1 MHAIAGDTRENMSVL
16 ETRTGQ
22 EFRFVLPGPTVDHAI
37 QALLEALL
45 PTAEPGSQPARWII
59 ASGSLPPG
67 MPHDFYAQ
75 LAHAAQ
81 QQGTPLALDTSGA
94 ALAAALEVG
103 VALVKSSL
111 RELRDL
117 LQRPLNTV
125 QECGDAA
132 FTLVQQG
139 AASTVA
145 VSMASKAPCW
155 PTATAY
161 GTHQR
166 LRCQPPP
173 APRGGRLLLAA
184 LVWALERGDT
194 PPEALRWGV
203 AAGAAALLSP
213 GTPGPGR
220 RHPPPARPGA
230 RAAGNHCGPLNRPPS
245 ASGRGTI
252 APFFLARARSA
263 LKLMTD
269 LSLSA
274 PGAPGTTRLHPQRLR
289 LLAASRTHR
298 TAPRPERSAS
308 RLLDGHAMAPADRI
322 FRELPGLLREGDLLV
337 FNDTRVVK
345 ARIFGEKA
353 SGGKLEL
360 LIERVLPAEAGSA
373 GNEVVAHMKVSKAPA
388 RQHRA
393 HGRRPPRGRL

>member
-1 MHAIAGDTRENMSVL
+1 MTSFLTLTPNPALDIATSTEQVLPTHKLRCGTVLRYPGGGGINVARVLHRLGAAVEARALVGGPAGAQLQALLQQEGVACQMHAIAGDTRENMSVL

-22 EFRFVLPGPTVDHAI
+22 EFRFVLPGPTVDPTQS

-75 LAHAAQ
+75 LARAAQ

-103 VALVKSSL
+103 VALVKPSL

-145 VSMASKAPCW
+145 VSMGEQGAVLAHRHGVWHAPALEV
-155 PTATAY
+155 PATT
-161 GTHQR
+161 GTTGAGD
-166 LRCQPPP
+166 CF
-173 APRGGRLLLAA
+173 LAA

-213 GTPGPGR
+213 GT
-220 RHPPPARPGA
+220 ALA
-230 RAAGNHCGPLNRPPS
+230 QAADIH
-245 ASGRGTI
+245 
-252 APFFLARARSA
+252 
-263 LKLMTD
+263 
-269 LSLSA
+269 
-274 PGAPGTTRLHPQRLR
+274 RLHAQVPVPQVI
-289 LLAASRTHR
+289 T
-298 TAPRPERSAS
+298 
-308 RLLDGHAMAPADRI
+308 
-322 FRELPGLLREGDLLV
+322 V
-337 FNDTRVVK
+337 
-345 ARIFGEKA
+345 AR
-353 SGGKLEL
+353 
-360 LIERVLPAEAGSA
+360 
-373 GNEVVAHMKVSKAPA
+373 
-388 RQHRA
+388 
-393 HGRRPPRGRL
+393 

>member
-1 MHAIAGDTRENMSVL
+1 MTSFLTLTPNPALDIATSTEQVLPTHKLRCGTVLRYPGGGGINVARVLHRLGAAVEARALVGGPAGAQLQALLQQEGVACQMHAIAGDTRENMSVL

-22 EFRFVLPGPTVDHAI
+22 EFRFVLPGPTVDHTQS

-81 QQGTPLALDTSGA
+81 QQGVPLALDTSGA

-103 VALVKSSL
+103 VALVKPSL

-145 VSMASKAPCW
+145 VSMGELAPCW

-166 LRCQPPP
+166 LRCRPPP
-173 APRGGRLLLAA
+173 APPGRAIA
-184 LVWALERGDT
+184 FWRPWSG
-194 PPEALRWGV
+194 RWNM
-203 AAGAAALLSP
+203 ATHRPRPCAGAWPLE
-213 GTPGPGR
+213 
-220 RHPPPARPGA
+220 PPPCCRPARPW
-230 RAAGNHCGPLNRPPS
+230 
-245 ASGRGTI
+245 
-252 APFFLARARSA
+252 
-263 LKLMTD
+263 
-269 LSLSA
+269 
-274 PGAPGTTRLHPQRLR
+274 
-289 LLAASRTHR
+289 
-298 TAPRPERSAS
+298 PRPQTSTACTPRC
-308 RLLDGHAMAPADRI
+308 PC
-322 FRELPGLLREGDLLV
+322 
-337 FNDTRVVK
+337 
-345 ARIFGEKA
+345 
-353 SGGKLEL
+353 
-360 LIERVLPAEAGSA
+360 
-373 GNEVVAHMKVSKAPA
+373 
-388 RQHRA
+388 
-393 HGRRPPRGRL
+393 RR